1 MVNSYN
7 QICKDL
13 IYVLK
18 LLIYFDTYKIQTGGA
33 AAAAAAAKMAAPAAA
48 KMAAPAAGAAAPP
61 GGAPAAGAPPGDAK
75 GGDAGSKAEQADKN
89 EANEDEKE
97 KDNKSKNRMLAIFSW
112 ITNLIMDTLKWFG
125 KGLIKFSSMLVFAAT
140 FPIIPFF
147 AVMAG
152 MYGIIKYFMY
162 KLRRL

>member
-1 MVNSYN
+1 MVNSCN
-7 QICKDL
+7 QICNDL
-13 IYVLK
+13 IHILK
-18 LLIYFDTYKIQTGGA
+18 LLIYFDTYEVQTGGA
-33 AAAAAAAKMAAPAAA
+33 GAALGAAAKMAPAAGA
-48 KMAAPAAGAAAPP
+48 VAGAAAPGGAP
-61 GGAPAAGAPPGDAK
+61 GGAPAP

-112 ITNLIMDTLKWFG
+112 ITNLIMSTLKWFG
-125 KGLIKFSSMLVFAAT
+125 KYLIKFSSMMLFAAT

>member
-18 LLIYFDTYKIQTGGA
+18 LLIYFDTYEIQTGGGAAVLGAAAKMGQGAAGA
-33 AAAAAAAKMAAPAAA
+33 AAAAAP
-48 KMAAPAAGAAAPP
+48 APP
-61 GGAPAAGAPPGDAK
+61 GGAPAAGAPPAGDAK

-89 EANEDEKE
+89 EANEEKKEKE
-97 KDNKSKNRMLAIFSW
+97 NKSKNRMLAIFSW
-112 ITNLIMDTLKWFG
+112 LTNLIMGILKWFA
-125 KGLIKFSSMLVFAAT
+125 KGFIKFSSMMVFAAT

>member
-18 LLIYFDTYKIQTGGA
+18 LLIYFDTYEIQSGGAGAALGAAAKMAPAAAGA
-33 AAAAAAAKMAAPAAA
+33 AAAAAP
-48 KMAAPAAGAAAPP
+48 APP
-61 GGAPAAGAPPGDAK
+61 GGAPAAGAPPAGDAK

-89 EANEDEKE
+89 EANEEKKKKE
-97 KDNKSKNRMLAIFSW
+97 NKSKNRMLAIFSW
-112 ITNLIMDTLKWFG
+112 LTNLIMGILKWFA
-125 KGLIKFSSMLVFAAT
+125 KGFIKFSSMMVFAAT

>member
-1 MVNSYN
+1 MGNSYN

-18 LLIYFDTYKIQTGGA
+18 LLIYFDTYEVQSGGA
-33 AAAAAAAKMAAPAAA
+33 GAAIGVAAKMAPGV
-48 KMAAPAAGAAAPP
+48 AGAVA
-61 GGAPAAGAPPGDAK
+61 GAAGAPAPSGDAG
-75 GGDAGSKAEQADKN
+75 GGDAGSKAEAAEKN
-89 EANEDEKE
+89 EEKKE
-97 KDNKSKNRMLAIFSW
+97 SENKSVKRMMAIFNW
-112 ITNLIMDTLKWFG
+112 ITNLIMGTLKWFG
-125 KGLIKFSSMLVFAAT
+125 KYLIKFSTMMLFAAT